1 VNSWWEIFW
10 RFHRERDNVLWQKIV
25 GSIEQACK
33 SISLSNLINK
43 LPSDGKCYFRFNY
56 SSLISWSFFLL
67 HLQDSFKK
75 MTRFFLVIKR
85 RINNLICRS
94 INGEIIPITVN
105 LVGFIENKSCISF
118 PRLYFRKAFHL
129 CKSDWL
135 V

>member
-1 VNSWWEIFW
+1 MNNWWEIFW
-10 RFHRERDNVLWQKIV
+10 RFHRERDNVLWHKTV
-25 GSIEQACK
+25 GSVEQACK
-33 SISLSNLINK
+33 AISLSNLLSK
-43 LPSDGKCYFRFNY
+43 LPSDGKRYFRFNY

-75 MTRFFLVIKR
+75 MTRFFVVIKR
-85 RINNLICRS
+85 QINNLICRS

-118 PRLYFRKAFHL
+118 PRLCFRKAFHL